1 MIRPAMSPIAST
13 CEPPAVP
20 GWATQRG
27 PVTSDAEAAFMA
39 GAALHALDTLVN
51 AAPPWAGAWRQR
63 LALKCAAAAVRLAG
77 RAEDEARLRDAW
89 HLRSPGDD
97 PGPAGAILGA
107 WRQLAVQPPAASADR
122 LEKIVDQLGLHWDG
136 AALAY
141 LCTEIEEVAGS
152 LRPAPFAAAAIAAH
166 VVAMRPDSEL
176 IAWWLADLVLAQR
189 LRWPIA
195 VPLLI
200 AQVHTPAFR
209 SGNGHGRIRPGE
221 QKFERAV
228 CLAVAQASAEAC
240 RLAADIARNAARLAA
255 AAPKLRAKG
264 AGEAIR
270 LLLDEDAVPGSLQT
284 PHLSRWGARRLFER
298 LTGLGAVRELSG
310 RATFRIYG
318 L

>member
-1 MIRPAMSPIAST
+1 MATVPSWLRR
-13 CEPPAVP
+13 AVETAP
-20 GWATQRG
+20 TLE
-27 PVTSDAEAAFMA
+27 DAALAA

-77 RAEDEARLRDAW
+77 RAEDEAALRDAW

-97 PGPAGAILGA
+97 PGPSGAIFAAWKRLASRSPAVDAEGLRGICDLLGV
-107 WRQLAVQPPAASADR
+107 R
-122 LEKIVDQLGLHWDG
+122 WDG
-136 AALAY
+136 ALATIPERMDD
-141 LCTEIEEVAGS
+141 L
-152 LRPAPFAAAAIAAH
+152 LRSAPPAPFMAAGIAAH
-166 VVAMRPDSEL
+166 VHAARPEAAFL
-176 IAWWLADLVLAQR
+176 GWWLADLALAQR

-228 CLAVAQASAEAC
+228 CLAVAQASLEAC

>member
-1 MIRPAMSPIAST
+1 
-13 CEPPAVP
+13 
-20 GWATQRG
+20 
-27 PVTSDAEAAFMA
+27 MA
-39 GAALHALDTLVN
+39 GAALHALDTLVRQ
-51 AAPPWAGAWRQR
+51 APPWAGAWRQR

-77 RAEDEARLRDAW
+77 RAEDEAALRDAW

-97 PGPAGAILGA
+97 PGPSGAIFAA
-107 WRQLAVQPPAASADR
+107 WRRLASRSPA
-122 LEKIVDQLGLHWDG
+122 VDAAGLRGICDLLGVRWDS
-136 AALAY
+136 ALATIPERMDD
-141 LCTEIEEVAGS
+141 L
-152 LRPAPFAAAAIAAH
+152 LRSAPPAPFMAAAIAAH
-166 VVAMRPDSEL
+166 VHAVRPEAAFL
-176 IAWWLADLVLAQR
+176 GWWLADLALAQR

-209 SGNGHGRIRPGE
+209 SGSGHGRIRPGE

-298 LTGLGAVRELSG
+298 LTCLGAVRELSG